1 MKNYLLLI
9 TLGLFLFSSNAYSQD
24 NSDATDES
32 QENSEK
38 TDKPYDRFSIELN
51 VGANR
56 TDGYYSPG
64 FYQTNAEDDFSFGG
78 ISRFDLGLRYMLN
91 EKFGLKFSGAYDM
104 FESYSDNSADFETN
118 LLRFNFEGVANFR
131 SILNFD
137 SFSKRFGLLGHAG
150 IHYGFFGD
158 GEDNGAG
165 SNGGDALIEGTDEV
179 FGFTVGLTPQYRL
192 SNTFVLT
199 ADASFI
205 KNYRQQQT
213 WDFNPAPPESNLN
226 AEFMTFSLGITAYLG
241 KHDVHADFYN
251 PADKTKEEMDMMKDK
266 LAALEEKLNNKA
278 DKTDQVPDYIK
289 NFVQNYHNNNMPDNF
304 VTNFGES
311 LVEDGYIRIFFDF
324 DADMP
329 NATSVDDVAALIN
342 FMENNE
348 DAKVELIGMT
358 DVLGSDSYNDDLSQ
372 RRAKNVYDILVEVGI
387 DPSRL
392 EHRGNGKNPV
402 YTSKNDYIRM
412 LARTVTVKLK

>member
-9 TLGLFLFSSNAYSQD
+9 TLGLFLFSGNAFSQD
-24 NSDATDES
+24 NPATNDEI
-32 QENSEK
+32 QEN
-38 TDKPYDRFSIELN
+38 TDTTEKPYDRFSIELN

-56 TDGYYSPG
+56 TDGYYSSG
-64 FYQTNAEDDFSFGG
+64 FYQTDASEDFALGN

-91 EKFGLKFSGAYDM
+91 EKFGLKFSGAYDI
-104 FESYSDNSADFETN
+104 FESYSDDSASFETN

-137 SFSKRFGLLGHAG
+137 SFTKRFGLLGHAG

-158 GEDNGAG
+158 GEDR
-165 SNGGDALIEGTDEV
+165 SSDGGDAIVEGTDELA
-179 FGFTVGLTPQYRL
+179 GFVVGFTPQYRL

-205 KNYRQQQT
+205 KNYRQHRT
-213 WDFNPAPPESNLN
+213 WDFGPAPRESNLN
-226 AEFMTFSLGITAYLG
+226 AEFMTFSLGLTAYLG

-251 PADKTKEEMDMMKDK
+251 PEDKAQEQMDMMKDR
-266 LAALEEKLNNKA
+266 LAELEDRLNDKA
-278 DKTDQVPDYIK
+278 DKTDQVPDYITSY
-289 NFVQNYHNNNMPDNF
+289 VENYHDSNMPDNII
-304 VTNFGES
+304 TNIGKS
-311 LVEDGYIRIFFDF
+311 LIEDGYIRIFFDF
-324 DADMP
+324 DVDMP
-329 NATSVDDVAALIN
+329 NSASVDDVAALIN

-348 DAKVELIGMT
+348 DASVELIGMT
-358 DVLGSDSYNDDLSQ
+358 DVLGSDNYNDDLSQ

-387 DPSRL
+387 DPARI

-402 YTSKNDYIRM
+402 YTSKNEYIRM